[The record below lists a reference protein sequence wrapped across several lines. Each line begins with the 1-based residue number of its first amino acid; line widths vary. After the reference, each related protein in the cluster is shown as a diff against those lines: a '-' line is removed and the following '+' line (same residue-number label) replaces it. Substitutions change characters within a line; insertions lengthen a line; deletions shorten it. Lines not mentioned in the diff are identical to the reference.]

1 LSRHDVEVPQVI
13 VEVDPS
19 LRSLLPRRDRGDH
32 VVRDAAPTETVAH
45 LLQVLGVPLTE
56 VGAASVDGHRISHEA
71 LRTTHIGNSSAL
83 DVEARE
89 RPQSNSGRFLL
100 DVNLGTLTRRMRLLG
115 IDAACEPG
123 GDDSNLAT
131 RSATEQR
138 ELLTRDRGLLFRR
151 TVHDGALIRSDDVDA
166 QLDDVLSRFAPRLAP
181 WTRCL
186 RCGAL
191 LAEVSAAEVA
201 ARLEPGTLHTYRSFT
216 RCTGCD
222 QVYWRGAHSQ
232 RLEALV
238 RRATRYEP
246 GARDRLWHNT
256 DTDTE
261 QRQE

>member
-1 LSRHDVEVPQVI
+1 
-13 VEVDPS
+13 
-19 LRSLLPRRDRGDH
+19 
-32 VVRDAAPTETVAH
+32 
-45 LLQVLGVPLTE
+45 LGVPLTE
-56 VGAASVDGHRISHEA
+56 VGAASVDGQRIGHEA

-100 DVNLGTLTRRMRLLG
+100 DVHLGTLTRRMRLLG
-115 IDAACEPG
+115 IDAAYEP
-123 GDDSNLAT
+123 DDDDANLAT

-166 QLDDVLSRFAPRLAP
+166 QLDDILSRFAPRLAP

-191 LAEVSAAEVA
+191 LAEVAAQ
-201 ARLEPGTLHTYRSFT
+201 LEPGTRHTYRSFS
-216 RCTGCD
+216 RCTSCD
-222 QVYWRGAHSQ
+222 RVYWRGAHSQ

-238 RRATRYEP
+238 RRATRHEP
-246 GARDRLWHNT
+246 GVSSS
-256 DTDTE
+256 
-261 QRQE
+261 

>member
-1 LSRHDVEVPQVI
+1 MPQVI
-13 VEVDPS
+13 IEVDPS
-19 LRSLLPRRDRGDH
+19 LRSLLPRRDRRDH

-56 VGAASVDGHRISHEA
+56 VGAASVDGQRIGHEA

-100 DVNLGTLTRRMRLLG
+100 DVHLGTLTRRMRLLG
-115 IDAACEPG
+115 IDAAYEPDD
-123 GDDSNLAT
+123 DDSNLAT

-166 QLDDVLSRFAPRLAP
+166 QLDDILSRFAPRLAP

-191 LAEVSAAEVA
+191 LAEVAAQ
-201 ARLEPGTLHTYRSFT
+201 LEPGTRHTYRSFS
-216 RCTGCD
+216 RCTSCD
-222 QVYWRGAHSQ
+222 RVYWRGAHSQ

-238 RRATRYEP
+238 RRATRHEP
-246 GARDRLWHNT
+246 GVSSS
-256 DTDTE
+256 
-261 QRQE
+261 